1 MNPSRNKDIGKTLDE
16 TPEEEAMEI
25 DPPVE
30 PTAPEHE
37 TEGDEDDI
45 MESVKKAP
53 AHNKAS
59 TPAKTKLAPNETAI
73 PLAEFGGSS
82 SGSHSR
88 HTESEESLVDDPME
102 RDDIEEVVEP
112 ADPDLEL
119 KDSVRDGHHKEVAE
133 IAKANREPKA
143 TPFSSAESMEK
154 APAHNK
160 APKPAKLAPKE
171 TPIPLA
177 EFGGSLPGSRCR
189 HTESEESV
197 VDYPMEND
205 DVEEVVEPA
214 DPIQEFGGSLP
225 GSRSRHTELEES
237 VADDPMENDDIE
249 VVVEPADPNLEP
261 KDPVRDG
268 HHKEAAEVARAN
280 REPQATPFPPDESA
294 EKAPDHKKASKPAK
308 TKLTP
313 KEFGGILP
321 GSPSRHTESEESLV
335 DDPMKSDDIEEVVE
349 PADPNLEPK
358 EAAEVAKANR
368 EPKATPFSSA
378 ESVEKGKAPAHKK
391 ASTPAKTKLAP
402 KEFGGSSRNSHS
414 RRTESKDIVVD
425 DPMQSDDVEEV
436 VELAQTNP
444 KPEDPPVDESEV
456 ARANREPKAT
466 PFPPAES
473 VEKALDHKKAST
485 PAKTKLEPKEFARR
499 LPGTRSRHTESEESL
514 VDDPMEH
521 DDIEEVV
528 EPADPNPEPKDP
540 VGRDG
545 HHKEAAQ
552 VAKANREPKATPF
565 SPAEADDL
573 PDDMYPEVLMP
584 RTHRID
590 LENASESSSTKDDPV
605 PADACKEVAQTIK
618 KVKKT
623 SIPEVPSRYMQ
634 LERRASRIDQGHQER
649 EDSEEAS
656 PQHEQIHEESE
667 CSKEE
672 SDDESD
678 MDAMQTGTESLD
690 QQKGRCEGEPTEIPR
705 ASVSVRTQIQKPKV
719 SRKEDGNRKVRTG
732 ASAASSTSSE
742 QRDEVKRPRRSRERS
757 GDRGDQRRCSE
768 GRDGLGLEISR
779 IKPQAKQLELL
790 WILSPGIAGSCI
802 ISVTIN

>member
-119 KDSVRDGHHKEVAE
+119 
-133 IAKANREPKA
+133 
-143 TPFSSAESMEK
+143 
-154 APAHNK
+154 
-160 APKPAKLAPKE
+160 
-171 TPIPLA
+171 
-177 EFGGSLPGSRCR
+177 
-189 HTESEESV
+189 
-197 VDYPMEND
+197 
-205 DVEEVVEPA
+205 
-214 DPIQEFGGSLP
+214 
-225 GSRSRHTELEES
+225 
-237 VADDPMENDDIE
+237 
-249 VVVEPADPNLEP
+249 
-261 KDPVRDG
+261 
-268 HHKEAAEVARAN
+268 
-280 REPQATPFPPDESA
+280 
-294 EKAPDHKKASKPAK
+294 
-308 TKLTP
+308 
-313 KEFGGILP
+313 
-321 GSPSRHTESEESLV
+321 
-335 DDPMKSDDIEEVVE
+335 
-349 PADPNLEPK
+349 K

-528 EPADPNPEPKDP
+528 EPADPNPEP
-540 VGRDG
+540 
-545 HHKEAAQ
+545 KEAAQ

-757 GDRGDQRRCSE
+757 GDRGDQRRTGLP
-768 GRDGLGLEISR
+768 GRDLSGTR
-779 IKPQAKQLELL
+779 LL
-790 WILSPGIAGSCI
+790 RMSC
-802 ISVTIN
+802 

>member
-1 MNPSRNKDIGKTLDE
+1 
-16 TPEEEAMEI
+16 
-25 DPPVE
+25 
-30 PTAPEHE
+30 
-37 TEGDEDDI
+37 
-45 MESVKKAP
+45 
-53 AHNKAS
+53 
-59 TPAKTKLAPNETAI
+59 
-73 PLAEFGGSS
+73 
-82 SGSHSR
+82 
-88 HTESEESLVDDPME
+88 
-102 RDDIEEVVEP
+102 
-112 ADPDLEL
+112 
-119 KDSVRDGHHKEVAE
+119 
-133 IAKANREPKA
+133 
-143 TPFSSAESMEK
+143 MEK

-177 EFGGSLPGSRCR
+177 
-189 HTESEESV
+189 
-197 VDYPMEND
+197 
-205 DVEEVVEPA
+205 
-214 DPIQEFGGSLP
+214 EFGGSLP

-368 EPKATPFSSA
+368 EPKATPFSS
-378 ESVEKGKAPAHKK
+378 
-391 ASTPAKTKLAP
+391 
-402 KEFGGSSRNSHS
+402 
-414 RRTESKDIVVD
+414 
-425 DPMQSDDVEEV
+425 
-436 VELAQTNP
+436 
-444 KPEDPPVDESEV
+444 
-456 ARANREPKAT
+456 
-466 PFPPAES
+466 AES

-757 GDRGDQRRCSE
+757 GDRGDQR
-768 GRDGLGLEISR
+768 
-779 IKPQAKQLELL
+779 
-790 WILSPGIAGSCI
+790 
-802 ISVTIN
+802 

>member
-378 ESVEKGKAPAHKK
+378 ESVEK
-391 ASTPAKTKLAP
+391 
-402 KEFGGSSRNSHS
+402 
-414 RRTESKDIVVD
+414 
-425 DPMQSDDVEEV
+425 
-436 VELAQTNP
+436 
-444 KPEDPPVDESEV
+444 
-456 ARANREPKAT
+456 
-466 PFPPAES
+466 
-473 VEKALDHKKAST
+473 ALDHKKAST

>member
-1 MNPSRNKDIGKTLDE
+1 
-16 TPEEEAMEI
+16 
-25 DPPVE
+25 
-30 PTAPEHE
+30 
-37 TEGDEDDI
+37 
-45 MESVKKAP
+45 
-53 AHNKAS
+53 
-59 TPAKTKLAPNETAI
+59 
-73 PLAEFGGSS
+73 
-82 SGSHSR
+82 
-88 HTESEESLVDDPME
+88 
-102 RDDIEEVVEP
+102 
-112 ADPDLEL
+112 
-119 KDSVRDGHHKEVAE
+119 
-133 IAKANREPKA
+133 
-143 TPFSSAESMEK
+143 MEK

-177 EFGGSLPGSRCR
+177 
-189 HTESEESV
+189 
-197 VDYPMEND
+197 
-205 DVEEVVEPA
+205 
-214 DPIQEFGGSLP
+214 EFGGSLP

-485 PAKTKLEPKEFARR
+485 PAKTKLEPKETPIRPPEFARR

-768 GRDGLGLEISR
+768 GRDG
-779 IKPQAKQLELL
+779 KQNN
-790 WILSPGIAGSCI
+790 LSCYGSCHRGLLDPA
-802 ISVTIN
+802 SSQSQ